1 MPEMDERVQ
10 QPVDEHQ
17 PVLGTGTH
25 CPLPQSGGKPRLV
38 TLLSRR
44 ACLLNEFSHQSHSQ
58 THDPPIT
65 DDHRTR

>member
-1 MPEMDERVQ
+1 MDERVQ